1 MLTVKNQ
8 LFEALLF
15 NQSIA
20 DFRKDKRVTV
30 KVGLRFSTL
39 FHKLRANIDA
49 YSDERQRLIDTYCDR
64 DSEDNPIEVDGKMQF
79 KHKKK
84 EFNAAWK
91 ELIETEVEVEVERIT
106 LNVSKEIA
114 DGILSIEAM
123 EILRDLIDFTD

>member
-1 MLTVKNQ
+1 MIKVKNQ

-30 KVGLRFSTL
+30 KVGLRFSTV
-39 FHKLRANIDA
+39 FHKLRPHLDA

-64 DSEDNPIEVDGKMQF
+64 DAEDNPVEVDGKMQF
-79 KHKKK
+79 KQRKK
-84 EFNAAWK
+84 EFNTAWR
-91 ELIETEVEVEVERIT
+91 ELVEADVELDIEKIK
-106 LNVSKEIA
+106 LNTAKEIA

-123 EILRDLIDFTD
+123 EILGDLIEFTD